1 MAATTSRFSSFMEG
15 VLYRGREGHWA
26 YILHRVSGLAILLF
40 VAIHVTDTSWVAYA
54 PAAYAEAINL
64 YGSLPFLISE
74 YFLLAAIVYHAINGL
89 NIIIKDTFPGWWD
102 KHLQAS
108 SFWKVIALSALCWL
122 PAAYFISL
130 NIYNY
135 YLCPV
140 MGGAGACGGAEP
152 PVPFAGLSIT
162 YLIVPAVSLVLVA
175 VLASGG
181 TFNAQLV
188 AKAPRYVTVPGRNIE
203 TWSWLFMRWSG
214 GILLVLIWI
223 HVLANAL
230 LTGAH
235 HIDLNYVAER
245 WAQPL
250 NWGATFTV
258 LALAV
263 LHGFNG
269 LRAVLADYIH
279 GAAANKA
286 VTVGLIALWLVLTAL
301 GAYAL
306 LAGVRA

>member
-1 MAATTSRFSSFMEG
+1 MSATSSRLAGFIEG
-15 VLYRGREGHWA
+15 VRYNGKEGHWA
-26 YILHRVSGLAILLF
+26 FIFHRASGLAILLF

-64 YGSLPFLISE
+64 YGSLPFLIAE

-89 NIIIKDTFPGWWD
+89 NIIIKDSFPSWWN
-102 KHLQAS
+102 KHVQAN
-108 SFWKVIALSALCWL
+108 SFWKVITLSVLCWL
-122 PAAYFISL
+122 PAAYFISM

-135 YLCPV
+135 YLCTTC
-140 MGGAGACGGAEP
+140 ADAAP
-152 PVPFAGLSIT
+152 PVAFEGLSIT
-162 YLIVPAVSLVLVA
+162 YLIVPVVSIILVA
-175 VLASGG
+175 VLAYGG
-181 TFNAQLV
+181 TFNQNV
-188 AKAPRYVTVPGRNIE
+188 TAKAPRYVKVPGKNVE

-214 GILLVLIWI
+214 AILLLLIWI

-235 HIDLNYVAER
+235 HIDLNYVAAR

-279 GAAANKA
+279 GATANR
-286 VTVGLIALWLVLTAL
+286 VITVGIIVLWLVLTAL
-301 GAYAL
+301 GGYAL

>member
-1 MAATTSRFSSFMEG
+1 MAAISSRFSGFVEG

-26 YILHRVSGLAILLF
+26 FILHRVSGLAILLF
-40 VAIHVTDTSWVAYA
+40 LSIHVVDTSWVAYA
-54 PAAYAEAINL
+54 PGAYAEAINI
-64 YGSLPFLISE
+64 YGSLPFLLSE
-74 YFLLAAIVYHAINGL
+74 YALLAAIIYHAINGL
-89 NIIIKDTFPGWWD
+89 NIIIKDTFPAWWD
-102 KHLQAS
+102 KHLQAN
-108 SFWKVIALSALCWL
+108 SFWKVIALSVLCWL

-135 YLCPV
+135 YLCPAL
-140 MGGAGACGGAEP
+140 GGACGGAEP

-162 YLIVPAVSLVLVA
+162 YLLVPAVSLLLVA
-175 VLASGG
+175 VLAYGG
-181 TFNAQLV
+181 TFNAQLT
-188 AKAPRYVTVPGRNIE
+188 AKAPRYVTVPGKNLE

-214 GILLVLIWI
+214 GILLLLVWI

-235 HIDLNYVAER
+235 HITLSYVAER

-250 NWGATFTV
+250 NWGATFTI

-269 LRAVLADYIH
+269 LRAVLTDYIR
-279 GAAANKA
+279 GARANRA
-286 VTVGLIALWLVLTAL
+286 ITIGLVIVWLALTAV
-301 GAYAL
+301 GGYAL
-306 LAGVRA
+306 LAGVQS